1 MLREIQNCR
10 QVPKEPFRRWF
21 MDQTMD
27 LIVWYVDETLADLV
41 GFQLCYDKD
50 TKEHA
55 VTWYASGRRSFLS
68 IEDNSTPMTNS
79 SPILNANGVLN
90 RELVLKKFLANCTQV
105 DPELVQTVT
114 LALSGFDDQNYLR
127 TPDFFDK

>member
-27 LIVWYVDETLADLV
+27 LIVWYTDETLADLV

-68 IEDNSTPMTNS
+68 IEDNATPMTNS
-79 SPILNANGVLN
+79 SPILKANGFMN
-90 RELVLKKFLANCTQV
+90 REIVLKKFLAGSQLLE
-105 DPELVQTVT
+105 PELVQTVT
-114 LALSGFDDQNYLR
+114 LALSGFEDNSYHR
-127 TPDFFDK
+127 TPDFFE